1 MVLQFRHFFFHG
13 IKEKKCYSLIIPP
26 WRKYHSTTEEKSF
39 HHGGTIFSTRWND
52 LIVAYKYTNRKE
64 EKQENSHKKHIF
76 TLEMKHIKN
85 THQTHFR
92 VMKKIYPKKW
102 LELHPYK
109 QTNSV
114 DQYYVGI
121 ANEIHKRLYS
131 STIADAFEE
140 EENIR
145 YTSLC
150 LAAWFEDVISQT
162 GIWQAFTAE
171 CRKRY
176 GAYLPFYPIKGDY
189 FPDEINLEDIRFLL
203 WHHIQYL
210 CRGISAIN
218 PENPGIEQT
227 AQEIYGLLAEEYET
241 APENE
246 RMQEFLYHS
255 AMGEE
260 DFFRYREILD
270 WFHYQCYFNIEN
282 VAQCRDEA
290 ERLLDDEKI
299 TPEMAETL
307 IYATRTSLTFK
318 GRRNL
323 LSLTSPEWLALIGK
337 AHPEHQLWGK
347 VKVRKNSC
355 YLLEK
360 EDDRYLYVKD
370 LCSED
375 EGEFKITKKSLNLSA
390 IRSREV
396 GKSTLICELI
406 YFGNAWWQCGMLLE
420 NKYNQKMAEYV
431 DDLTKQK
438 EKTNEKAAFHDFI
451 KASGG
456 KSFVFCQSQEE
467 ISDFLLNK
475 MDYNLKEGLDIPRIN
490 TENGAM
496 LMANPHTGLH
506 IQFKLCECIKSP
518 DNPNYNKEEAEKNA
532 IMFIVNPDIIPY
544 QLSCILQDEG
554 MLPDA
559 YLNSLQR
566 KEYGQEF
573 IRKNAHFLTDYF
585 HYRCREKDFDL
596 NSATL

>member
-1 MVLQFRHFFFHG
+1 
-13 IKEKKCYSLIIPP
+13 
-26 WRKYHSTTEEKSF
+26 
-39 HHGGTIFSTRWND
+39 
-52 LIVAYKYTNRKE
+52 
-64 EKQENSHKKHIF
+64 
-76 TLEMKHIKN
+76 
-85 THQTHFR
+85 
-92 VMKKIYPKKW
+92 MKKIYPKKW

-347 VKVRKNSC
+347 VKARENSC

-360 EDDRYLYVKD
+360 EDDEFLYVKD

-390 IRSREV
+390 IRSREA

-420 NKYNQKMAEYV
+420 NKYDQKMAEYV

-438 EKTNEKAAFHDFI
+438 EKTNEKATFHDFI

-475 MDYNLKEGLDIPRIN
+475 MGYSLKEDLDIPRIH
-490 TENGAM
+490 TETGAM

-585 HYRCREKDFDL
+585 HYRCREKDFD
-596 NSATL
+596 

>member
-92 VMKKIYPKKW
+92 VMKKIYPQKW

-260 DFFRYREILD
+260 DFFHYREILD

-347 VKVRKNSC
+347 VKARENSC

-360 EDDRYLYVKD
+360 EDDEFLYVKD

-406 YFGNAWWQCGMLLE
+406 YFGNTWWQCGMLLE
-420 NKYNQKMAEYV
+420 NKYDQKMAEYV

-475 MDYNLKEGLDIPRIN
+475 MGYGLKEDLDIPRIH
-490 TENGAM
+490 TETGAM
-496 LMANPHTGLH
+496 LMANSHTGLH

-518 DNPNYNKEEAEKNA
+518 DNPYYNKEEAEKNA

-585 HYRCREKDFDL
+585 HYRCREKDFD
-596 NSATL
+596 

>member
-13 IKEKKCYSLIIPP
+13 IKEKKCYSLIILP

-260 DFFRYREILD
+260 DFFHYREILD

-585 HYRCREKDFDL
+585 HYRCREKDFD
-596 NSATL
+596 

>member
-260 DFFRYREILD
+260 DFFHYREILD

-347 VKVRKNSC
+347 VKAREKSC

-360 EDDRYLYVKD
+360 EDDEFLYVKD

-390 IRSREV
+390 IRSREA

-406 YFGNAWWQCGMLLE
+406 YFGNTWWQCGMLLE
-420 NKYNQKMAEYV
+420 NKYDQKMAEYV

-438 EKTNEKAAFHDFI
+438 EKTNEKATFHDFI
-451 KASGG
+451 KACGG

-475 MDYNLKEGLDIPRIN
+475 MGYGLKEDLDIPRIH
-490 TENGAM
+490 TETGAM

-559 YLNSLQR
+559 YLNSLQG

-585 HYRCREKDFDL
+585 HYRCREKDFD
-596 NSATL
+596 

>member
-39 HHGGTIFSTRWND
+39 QHGGTIFSTRWND
-52 LIVAYKYTNRKE
+52 LIVAYKYTNQKE

-347 VKVRKNSC
+347 VKARENSC

-360 EDDRYLYVKD
+360 EDDEFLYVKD

-390 IRSREV
+390 IRSREA

-420 NKYNQKMAEYV
+420 NKYDQKMAEYV

-438 EKTNEKAAFHDFI
+438 EKTNEKATFHDFI

-518 DNPNYNKEEAEKNA
+518 DNPNYNKKEAEKNA

-585 HYRCREKDFDL
+585 HYRCREKDFD
-596 NSATL
+596 

>member
-13 IKEKKCYSLIIPP
+13 IKEKKCYSLIVPP

-347 VKVRKNSC
+347 VKARENSC

-360 EDDRYLYVKD
+360 EDDEVLYVKD

-420 NKYNQKMAEYV
+420 NKYDQKMAEYV

-475 MDYNLKEGLDIPRIN
+475 MDYDLKEDLDIPRIH

-585 HYRCREKDFDL
+585 HYRCREKDFD
-596 NSATL
+596 

>member
-1 MVLQFRHFFFHG
+1 MVLQFRFFFFPG
-13 IKEKKCYSLIIPP
+13 IKEKKCYSLIVPP

-39 HHGGTIFSTRWND
+39 HHGGTIFPTRWND

-390 IRSREV
+390 IRSREA

-451 KASGG
+451 KVSGG

-585 HYRCREKDFDL
+585 HYRCREKDFD
-596 NSATL
+596 

>member
-1 MVLQFRHFFFHG
+1 MVLQFRFFFFPG

-585 HYRCREKDFDL
+585 HYRCREKDFD
-596 NSATL
+596 

>member
-76 TLEMKHIKN
+76 TPEMKHIKN

-282 VAQCRDEA
+282 VAQYRDEA

-585 HYRCREKDFDL
+585 HYRCREKDFD
-596 NSATL
+596 

>member
-323 LSLTSPEWLALIGK
+323 LSLTSPEWLALIGN

-347 VKVRKNSC
+347 VKVRENSC

-390 IRSREV
+390 IRSREA

-420 NKYNQKMAEYV
+420 NKYDQKMAEYV

-532 IMFIVNPDIIPY
+532 IMFIVNPNIIPY

-585 HYRCREKDFDL
+585 HYRCREKDFD
-596 NSATL
+596 

>member
-39 HHGGTIFSTRWND
+39 YHGGTIFSTRWND

-347 VKVRKNSC
+347 VKVRENSC

-390 IRSREV
+390 IRSREA

-420 NKYNQKMAEYV
+420 NKYDQKMAEYV

-585 HYRCREKDFDL
+585 HYRCREKDFD
-596 NSATL
+596 

>member
-39 HHGGTIFSTRWND
+39 HHSGMIFSTRWND

-347 VKVRKNSC
+347 VKARENSC

-360 EDDRYLYVKD
+360 EDDEFLYVKD

-390 IRSREV
+390 IRSREA

-420 NKYNQKMAEYV
+420 NKYDQKMAEYV

-438 EKTNEKAAFHDFI
+438 EKTNEKATFHDFI

-475 MDYNLKEGLDIPRIN
+475 MGYGLKEDLDIPRIH
-490 TENGAM
+490 TETGAM

-585 HYRCREKDFDL
+585 HHRCREKDFD
-596 NSATL
+596 

>member
-39 HHGGTIFSTRWND
+39 YHGGTIFSTRWND

-347 VKVRKNSC
+347 VKARENSC

-360 EDDRYLYVKD
+360 EDDEFLYVKD

-390 IRSREV
+390 IRSREA

-585 HYRCREKDFDL
+585 HYRCREKDFD
-596 NSATL
+596 

>member
-1 MVLQFRHFFFHG
+1 MVLQFRHFFFHS

-39 HHGGTIFSTRWND
+39 HHGRTIFSTRWND

-171 CRKRY
+171 CRERY

-323 LSLTSPEWLALIGK
+323 LSLTSPEWLALIGN

-347 VKVRKNSC
+347 VKVRENSC

-585 HYRCREKDFDL
+585 HYRCREKDFD
-596 NSATL
+596 

>member
-39 HHGGTIFSTRWND
+39 HHSGMIFSTRWND

-347 VKVRKNSC
+347 VKARENSC

-360 EDDRYLYVKD
+360 EDDEFLYVKD

-390 IRSREV
+390 IRSREA

-420 NKYNQKMAEYV
+420 NKYDQKMAEYV

-585 HYRCREKDFDL
+585 HYRCREKDFD
-596 NSATL
+596 

>member
-282 VAQCRDEA
+282 VAQYRDEA

-347 VKVRKNSC
+347 VKARENSC

-360 EDDRYLYVKD
+360 EDDEYLYVKD

-518 DNPNYNKEEAEKNA
+518 DNPYYNKEEAEKNA
-532 IMFIVNPDIIPY
+532 IMFIVNPDVIPY

-559 YLNSLQR
+559 YLNSLQG

-585 HYRCREKDFDL
+585 HYRCREKDFD
-596 NSATL
+596 

>member
-260 DFFRYREILD
+260 DFFHYREILD

-347 VKVRKNSC
+347 VKARENSC

-360 EDDRYLYVKD
+360 EDDEFLYVKD

-390 IRSREV
+390 IRSREA

-420 NKYNQKMAEYV
+420 NKYDQKMAEYV

-438 EKTNEKAAFHDFI
+438 EKTNEKAAFPDFI

-475 MDYNLKEGLDIPRIN
+475 MGYGLKEDLDIPRIH
-490 TENGAM
+490 TETGAM

-585 HYRCREKDFDL
+585 HYRCREKDFD
-596 NSATL
+596 

>member
-109 QTNSV
+109 KTNSV
-114 DQYYVGI
+114 DQYYFGI

-260 DFFRYREILD
+260 DFFHYREILD

-585 HYRCREKDFDL
+585 HYRCREKDFD
-596 NSATL
+596 

>member
-260 DFFRYREILD
+260 DFFHYREILD

-347 VKVRKNSC
+347 VKARENSC

-360 EDDRYLYVKD
+360 EDDEFLYVKD

-406 YFGNAWWQCGMLLE
+406 YFGNTWWQCGMLLE

-585 HYRCREKDFDL
+585 HYRCREKDFD
-596 NSATL
+596 

>member
-1 MVLQFRHFFFHG
+1 MVLQFRFFFFHG
-13 IKEKKCYSLIIPP
+13 IKEKKCYSLIVPP

-260 DFFRYREILD
+260 DFFHYREILD

-282 VAQCRDEA
+282 VTQCRDEA

-323 LSLTSPEWLALIGK
+323 LSLTSPEWLALIGN

-347 VKVRKNSC
+347 VKVRENSC

-585 HYRCREKDFDL
+585 HYRCREKDFD
-596 NSATL
+596 

>member
-39 HHGGTIFSTRWND
+39 HHGGTIFPTRWND

-260 DFFRYREILD
+260 DFFHYREILD

-347 VKVRKNSC
+347 VKARENSC

-360 EDDRYLYVKD
+360 EDDEFLYVKD

-438 EKTNEKAAFHDFI
+438 EKTNEKAAFPDFI

-585 HYRCREKDFDL
+585 HYRCREKDFD
-596 NSATL
+596 

>member
-390 IRSREV
+390 IRSREA

-420 NKYNQKMAEYV
+420 NKYDQKMAEYV

-585 HYRCREKDFDL
+585 HYRCREKDFD
-596 NSATL
+596 

>member
-1 MVLQFRHFFFHG
+1 MLFFN
-13 IKEKKCYSLIIPP
+13 
-26 WRKYHSTTEEKSF
+26 R
-39 HHGGTIFSTRWND
+39 STRWND

-260 DFFRYREILD
+260 DFFHYREILD

-282 VAQCRDEA
+282 VAQYRDEA

-323 LSLTSPEWLALIGK
+323 LSLTSPEWLALIGN

-347 VKVRKNSC
+347 VKVRENSC

-420 NKYNQKMAEYV
+420 NKYDQKMAEYV

-585 HYRCREKDFDL
+585 HYRCREKDFD
-596 NSATL
+596 

>member
-92 VMKKIYPKKW
+92 VMKKIYPQKW

-282 VAQCRDEA
+282 VAQYRDEA
-290 ERLLDDEKI
+290 ERLLDDEEI

-323 LSLTSPEWLALIGK
+323 LSLTSPEWLALIGN

-347 VKVRKNSC
+347 VKVRENSC

-390 IRSREV
+390 IRSREA

-420 NKYNQKMAEYV
+420 NKYDQKMAEYV

-475 MDYNLKEGLDIPRIN
+475 MGYGLKEDLDIPRIH
-490 TENGAM
+490 TETGAM

-585 HYRCREKDFDL
+585 HYRCREKDFD
-596 NSATL
+596 

>member
-39 HHGGTIFSTRWND
+39 HHSGMIFSTRWND

-347 VKVRKNSC
+347 VKARENSC

-360 EDDRYLYVKD
+360 EDDEFLYVKD

-390 IRSREV
+390 IRSREA

-420 NKYNQKMAEYV
+420 NKYDQKMAEYV

-438 EKTNEKAAFHDFI
+438 EKTNEKATFHDFI

-475 MDYNLKEGLDIPRIN
+475 MGYGLKEDLDIPRIH
-490 TENGAM
+490 TETGAM

-559 YLNSLQR
+559 YLNSLQG

-585 HYRCREKDFDL
+585 HYRCREKDFD
-596 NSATL
+596 

>member
-39 HHGGTIFSTRWND
+39 PHGGTIFSTRWND

-260 DFFRYREILD
+260 DFFHYREILD

-323 LSLTSPEWLALIGK
+323 LSLTSPEWLALIGN

-347 VKVRKNSC
+347 VKVRENSC

-585 HYRCREKDFDL
+585 HYRCREKDFD
-596 NSATL
+596 

>member
-260 DFFRYREILD
+260 DFFHYREILD

-282 VAQCRDEA
+282 VAQYRDEA

-323 LSLTSPEWLALIGK
+323 LSLTSPEWLALIGN

-347 VKVRKNSC
+347 VKVRENSC

-585 HYRCREKDFDL
+585 HYRCREKDFD
-596 NSATL
+596 

>member
-347 VKVRKNSC
+347 VKARENSC

-360 EDDRYLYVKD
+360 EDDEFLYVKD

-390 IRSREV
+390 IRSREA

-420 NKYNQKMAEYV
+420 NKYDQKMAEYV

-438 EKTNEKAAFHDFI
+438 EKTNEKATFHDFI

-496 LMANPHTGLH
+496 LMADPHTGLH

-518 DNPNYNKEEAEKNA
+518 DNPYYNKEEAEKNA
-532 IMFIVNPDIIPY
+532 IMFIVNPDVIPY

-585 HYRCREKDFDL
+585 HYRCREKDFD
-596 NSATL
+596 

>member
-347 VKVRKNSC
+347 VKARENSC

-360 EDDRYLYVKD
+360 EDDEFLYVKD

-390 IRSREV
+390 IRSREA

-420 NKYNQKMAEYV
+420 NKYDQKMAEYV

-451 KASGG
+451 KVSGG

-475 MDYNLKEGLDIPRIN
+475 MGYGLKEALDIPRIH
-490 TENGAM
+490 TETGAM

-532 IMFIVNPDIIPY
+532 IMFIVNPNIIPY

-585 HYRCREKDFDL
+585 HYRCREKDFD
-596 NSATL
+596 

>member
-260 DFFRYREILD
+260 DFFHYREILD

-347 VKVRKNSC
+347 VKARENSC

-360 EDDRYLYVKD
+360 EDDEFLYVKD

-390 IRSREV
+390 IRSREA

-420 NKYNQKMAEYV
+420 NKYDQKMAEYV

-438 EKTNEKAAFHDFI
+438 EKTNEKATFHDFI

-475 MDYNLKEGLDIPRIN
+475 MGYGLKEDLDIPRIH
-490 TENGAM
+490 TETGAM

-544 QLSCILQDEG
+544 QLSCTLQDEG

-585 HYRCREKDFDL
+585 HYRCREKDFD
-596 NSATL
+596 

>member
-39 HHGGTIFSTRWND
+39 HHSGMIFSTRWND

-260 DFFRYREILD
+260 DFFHYREILD

-585 HYRCREKDFDL
+585 HHRCREKDFD
-596 NSATL
+596 

>member
-260 DFFRYREILD
+260 DFFHYREILD

-347 VKVRKNSC
+347 VKARENSC

-360 EDDRYLYVKD
+360 EDDEFLYVKD

-406 YFGNAWWQCGMLLE
+406 YFGNTWWQCGMLLE
-420 NKYNQKMAEYV
+420 NKYDQKMAEYV

-451 KASGG
+451 KVSGG

-585 HYRCREKDFDL
+585 HYRCREKDFD
-596 NSATL
+596 

>member
-92 VMKKIYPKKW
+92 VMKKIYPQKW

-171 CRKRY
+171 CRKQY

-347 VKVRKNSC
+347 VKARENSC

-360 EDDRYLYVKD
+360 EDDEFLYVKD

-475 MDYNLKEGLDIPRIN
+475 MNYNLKEGLDIPRIN

-585 HYRCREKDFDL
+585 HYRCREKDFD
-596 NSATL
+596 

>member
-92 VMKKIYPKKW
+92 VMKKIYPQKW

-282 VAQCRDEA
+282 VTQCRDEA

-323 LSLTSPEWLALIGK
+323 LSLTSPEWLALIGN

-347 VKVRKNSC
+347 VKVRENSC

-420 NKYNQKMAEYV
+420 NKYDQKMAEYV

-475 MDYNLKEGLDIPRIN
+475 MGYGLKEALDIPRIH
-490 TENGAM
+490 TETGAM

-532 IMFIVNPDIIPY
+532 IMFIVNPNIIPY

-585 HYRCREKDFDL
+585 HYRCREKDFD
-596 NSATL
+596 

>member
-260 DFFRYREILD
+260 DFFHYREILD

-299 TPEMAETL
+299 TPEMAEPL

-355 YLLEK
+355 YLMEK

-585 HYRCREKDFDL
+585 HYRCREKDFD
-596 NSATL
+596 

>member
-323 LSLTSPEWLALIGK
+323 LSLTSPEWLALIGN

-347 VKVRKNSC
+347 VKARENSC

-360 EDDRYLYVKD
+360 EDDEFLYVKD

-420 NKYNQKMAEYV
+420 NKYDQKMAEYV

-585 HYRCREKDFDL
+585 HYRCREKDFD
-596 NSATL
+596 